1 MKIHF
6 FHYFLFFFFKKVKK
20 WSMRNIFFP
29 KMKKG
34 TFYSPTSGGRS
45 LEVYLPLAGN
55 QLYGED
61 EVVAQKILNQQQSLA
76 LLLSRSHALS
86 LSLSHSL
93 TETQSQTETQRP
105 TLYQGYGWSTLYQ
118 WYGRPTPYQGT
129 AGRHRTRLTA
139 GRHRTMFKERMLVRN
154 LPS

>member
-1 MKIHF
+1 MSGHF
-6 FHYFLFFFFKKVKK
+6 
-20 WSMRNIFFP
+20 S
-29 KMKKG
+29 
-34 TFYSPTSGGRS
+34 
-45 LEVYLPLAGN
+45 AGN

-61 EVVAQKILNQQQSLA
+61 EVVVQKILNQQQSLA
-76 LLLSRSHALS
+76 LALG
-86 LSLSHSL
+86 HSL
-93 TETQSQTETQRP
+93 TQSQTETQRP

-154 LPS
+154 LRPGLVSISISCNR